1 VEWKVYFGILQ
12 RRWPVVLAILL
23 LNTALS
29 GYLFRKSTHAAGYQS
44 CLTLYVAD
52 VSSPSLIAAAGTNL
66 QTTAQLLAGETAA
79 NFFADDLLDI
89 AQSRSVSRYVAA
101 EIGPKRLPSS
111 AFADINGSVSGSRL
125 DRTVNLCVTNPDAGT
140 AQVVAGALGI
150 AMTSARAQFIGPS
163 MARRTFVREIS
174 DPTVGAAPTSSGRLT
189 LALRLLLGLFAAL
202 GLALLWDAV
211 DPNVRDAADAETAL
225 GAPVLAMLP

>member
-1 VEWKVYFGILQ
+1 
-12 RRWPVVLAILL
+12 
-23 LNTALS
+23 
-29 GYLFRKSTHAAGYQS
+29 
-44 CLTLYVAD
+44 
-52 VSSPSLIAAAGTNL
+52 
-66 QTTAQLLAGETAA
+66 
-79 NFFADDLLDI
+79 
-89 AQSRSVSRYVAA
+89 
-101 EIGPKRLPSS
+101 
-111 AFADINGSVSGSRL
+111 
-125 DRTVNLCVTNPDAGT
+125 
-140 AQVVAGALGI
+140 
-150 AMTSARAQFIGPS
+150 MTSARAQFIGPS